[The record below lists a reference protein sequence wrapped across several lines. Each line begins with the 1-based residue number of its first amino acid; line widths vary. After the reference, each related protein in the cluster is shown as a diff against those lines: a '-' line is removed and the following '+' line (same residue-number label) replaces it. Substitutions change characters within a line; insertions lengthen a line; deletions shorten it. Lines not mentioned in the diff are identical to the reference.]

1 MSRVDLRV
9 RILLTFLTDM
19 ITTMLDDSYGG
30 LEENKR
36 KTYACLFLGKWIFKN
51 KMFSCWK
58 NGKTKVNLVK
68 NINSLDEM
76 KCEYFII

>member
-1 MSRVDLRV
+1 MFEKLKFFTTRLEFVMSRVDLRV

-36 KTYACLFLGKWIFKN
+36 KTYACLFLGK
-51 KMFSCWK
+51 
-58 NGKTKVNLVK
+58 
-68 NINSLDEM
+68 
-76 KCEYFII
+76 